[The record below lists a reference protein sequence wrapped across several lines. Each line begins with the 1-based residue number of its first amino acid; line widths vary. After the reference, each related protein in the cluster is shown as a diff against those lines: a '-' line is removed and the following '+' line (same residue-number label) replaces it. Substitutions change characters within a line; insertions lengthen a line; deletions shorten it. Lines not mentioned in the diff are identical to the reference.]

1 VKLSLEA
8 HLTCLEVLQQIWLS
22 VYHCLGLKIAAEH
35 DAGKLQVKVV
45 DRHGNE
51 LPVFKHFSPD
61 SPSYI
66 PNHPSLRLIDAL
78 CEDYKNQILFL
89 TIEWGSQYTLSN
101 GEIIAVDERK
111 FLSFEDDQ
119 SVCEDTNGFGGA
131 AYSRIRK
138 GHTTVSLE
146 DCLQAFTS
154 PEKLDEHNA
163 WFCFRCK
170 KHVRAM
176 KSLEVWRLPN
186 VLIIHLKRF
195 DSKNVAF
202 GLRRDKLDTFV
213 DFPTHNLDMSR
224 HCAAYRSSSS
234 TSGREDDCVVVHD
247 KIPAEYD
254 LFGVINH
261 YGRMGFGHYTAFARK
276 WNDAS
281 IDDTWTL
288 FDDSSV
294 SPISKESIVTAAAY
308 VLFYRRRIFT

>member
-1 VKLSLEA
+1 
-8 HLTCLEVLQQIWLS
+8 
-22 VYHCLGLKIAAEH
+22 
-35 DAGKLQVKVV
+35 
-45 DRHGNE
+45 
-51 LPVFKHFSPD
+51 
-61 SPSYI
+61 
-66 PNHPSLRLIDAL
+66 LIDAL
-78 CEDYKNQILFL
+78 SEDYKNQILFL

-101 GEIIAVDERK
+101 GEIVTVDEGK

-119 SVCEDTNGFGGA
+119 SVYEDNNIH
-131 AYSRIRK
+131 SRIGK
-138 GHTTVSLE
+138 GHTTISLE

-154 PEKLDEHNA
+154 PERLDEHNA

-195 DSKNVAF
+195 DSKNFAF
-202 GLRRDKLDTFV
+202 GIRRDKLDTFV
-213 DFPTHNLDMSR
+213 DFPTQKLDMSR
-224 HCAAYRSSSS
+224 HCAAYNPSST
-234 TSGREDDCVVVHD
+234 TSGREDDFVVVQD

-276 WNDAS
+276 WNDTK
-281 IDDTWTL
+281 IDDTWTS

-294 SPISKESIVTAAAY
+294 SQVGSESVVTAAAY